1 MKPKE
6 LAEQLDVSTA
16 TLRNWAREF
25 AFFLGKKGRK
35 DTDYTEHGVQRMLV
49 VKYLLH
55 EKGFTVEGAKKEIHR
70 RANLD
75 HSHKQMIEKLEEI
88 RHFLRQLQTDLSAQ
102 EGEDK
107 GI

>member
-6 LAEQLDVSTA
+6 LAEKLDVSTA

-35 DTDYTEHGVQRMLV
+35 ATDYTEHGVQRMLV

-75 HSHKQMIEKLEEI
+75 QSHQQMIEKLEEI
-88 RHFLRQLQTDLSAQ
+88 RHFLLGLQADLAAQ
-102 EGEDK
+102 EGQEK